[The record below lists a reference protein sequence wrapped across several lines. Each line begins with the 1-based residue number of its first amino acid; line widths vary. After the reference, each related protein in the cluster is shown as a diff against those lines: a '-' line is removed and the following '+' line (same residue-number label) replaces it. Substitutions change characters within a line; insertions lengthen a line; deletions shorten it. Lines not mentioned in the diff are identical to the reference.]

1 MSGQTQAAK
10 PFNLRL
16 PAWASEFVNLRAHES
31 GVTKTQVVVDA
42 LSCLRAAEVQALM
55 REGYEEMRE
64 ADRLMAEE
72 DMAVGSEGLPEW

>member
-1 MSGQTQAAK
+1 MSGQAQAAR

-16 PAWASEFVNLRAHES
+16 PVWASEFVDLRAHES
-31 GVTKTQVVVDA
+31 GVTKTQVVLDA
-42 LSCLRAAEVQALM
+42 ISCLRAAQVQALM

-72 DMAVGSEGLPEW
+72 DMAIGSECLPEW